1 MAGIGRN
8 RLSGEMKPSITL
20 IDGDVLLEWTT
31 ERWRF
36 GISIDEEA
44 TMTTVFVMS
53 TKHLTDPYESYD
65 EERTI
70 HAIFSTAELAQK
82 FIDIRV
88 EKERQKVDEKRRK
101 KNRWD
106 DLAEWESAEIDK
118 FVIDAEA
125 EASA

>member
-1 MAGIGRN
+1 
-8 RLSGEMKPSITL
+8 MKPSITL